1 MRKIEEKIMDTMK
14 GTKEGL
20 YNLSCRDSVE
30 ISHTVESNKK
40 VVRVFLHGN
49 MIYQQSAGKIRLSS
63 CGWTTNTTKAR
74 LNAIL
79 SIYGISI
86 SQKNWVW
93 KIHTADYYTTKAGEI
108 KNNFEFYDGIV
119 FDISHMK
126 VE

>member
-1 MRKIEEKIMDTMK
+1 MRVIEEKILDTIK
-14 GTKEGL
+14 AKEEGV

-30 ISHTVESNKK
+30 IFYTVKSNKR

-49 MIYQQSAGKIRLSS
+49 MIYQQSEGKIRLSS
-63 CGWTTNTTKAR
+63 CGWTTDTTKSR
-74 LNAIL
+74 LNALL
-79 SIYGISI
+79 SVYGISI

-93 KIHTADYYTTKAGEI
+93 KIHATDYYTTKEGEV
-108 KNNFEFYDGIV
+108 KNNFDFYDGIV